1 MVLDE
6 ALICGTPFIATD
18 FANAI
23 EKKQYGIILKKD
35 MSNLDINKILE
46 SKFNIDYKYP
56 DYIKEW
62 IKILKPIE
70 KQNYKFSII
79 IPNYNNSK
87 WLDKCIN
94 SILIQ
99 TYKNYEVIF
108 IDDMSTDNSL
118 KIAQELLCSFLG
130 SGDNFIAEE
139 YLDNY
144 KLVNTSRN
152 MYGYTGY
159 YKGKRITIFPSGM
172 GIPSMGIYSYELYK
186 YYDVENII
194 RIGSCGGY
202 NHTLKLKDI
211 ILVDNSYS
219 QSTYA
224 KYLDGYQDNLV
235 KSTKNLNDIILK
247 TSNELNLN
255 EMIVLA
261 LESCLKL

>member
-1 MVLDE
+1 MTVHIESNKEDISNNILMPGDPKRCE
-6 ALICGTPFIATD
+6 YIAK
-18 FANAI
+18 NYL
-23 EKKQYGIILKKD
+23 Q
-35 MSNLDINKILE
+35 
-46 SKFNIDYKYP
+46 DYK
-56 DYIKEW
+56 IV
-62 IKILKPIE
+62 
-70 KQNYKFSII
+70 
-79 IPNYNNSK
+79 NNVRGM
-87 WLDKCIN
+87 
-94 SILIQ
+94 
-99 TYKNYEVIF
+99 T
-108 IDDMSTDNSL
+108 
-118 KIAQELLCSFLG
+118 A
-130 SGDNFIAEE
+130 
-139 YLDNY
+139 
-144 KLVNTSRN
+144 
-152 MYGYTGY
+152 YTGY

-172 GIPSMGIYSYELYK
+172 GLLSMGIYSYELYK

-247 TSNELNLN
+247 TSNELNMNIIKGTICSTDVFYEKDYKNKPIEEYNILGVEMESFALFNNARTLGKNAACLLTVSDLFFSEDKLTSLEREQNLN

>member
-1 MVLDE
+1 MTVHIESNKEDISKNILMPGDPKRCE
-6 ALICGTPFIATD
+6 YIAK
-18 FANAI
+18 NYL
-23 EKKQYGIILKKD
+23 Q
-35 MSNLDINKILE
+35 
-46 SKFNIDYKYP
+46 DYK
-56 DYIKEW
+56 IV
-62 IKILKPIE
+62 
-70 KQNYKFSII
+70 
-79 IPNYNNSK
+79 NNVRGM
-87 WLDKCIN
+87 
-94 SILIQ
+94 
-99 TYKNYEVIF
+99 T
-108 IDDMSTDNSL
+108 
-118 KIAQELLCSFLG
+118 A
-130 SGDNFIAEE
+130 
-139 YLDNY
+139 
-144 KLVNTSRN
+144 
-152 MYGYTGY
+152 YTGY
-159 YKGKRITIFPSGM
+159 YKGKRMTIFPSGM

-247 TSNELNLN
+247 TSNELNMNIIKGTICSTDVFYEKDYKNKPIEEYNILGVEMESFALFNNARTLGKNAACLLTVSDLFFSEDKLTSLEREQNLN

>member
-1 MVLDE
+1 MTVH
-6 ALICGTPFIATD
+6 IASNKED
-18 FANAI
+18 ISKN
-23 EKKQYGIILKKD
+23 ILMPGDPKRCEYIAK
-35 MSNLDINKILE
+35 NYLQ
-46 SKFNIDYKYP
+46 DYK
-56 DYIKEW
+56 IV
-62 IKILKPIE
+62 
-70 KQNYKFSII
+70 
-79 IPNYNNSK
+79 NNVRGM
-87 WLDKCIN
+87 
-94 SILIQ
+94 
-99 TYKNYEVIF
+99 T
-108 IDDMSTDNSL
+108 
-118 KIAQELLCSFLG
+118 A
-130 SGDNFIAEE
+130 
-139 YLDNY
+139 
-144 KLVNTSRN
+144 
-152 MYGYTGY
+152 YTGY

-247 TSNELNLN
+247 TSNELSMNIIKGTICSTDVFYEKDYKNKPIEEYNILGVEMESFALFNNARTLEKNAACLLTVSDLFFSEDKLTSLEREQNLN
-255 EMIVLA
+255 EMIVLE

>member
-1 MVLDE
+1 MSQSPVPTPHIGAQVGDIAETVL
-6 ALICGTPFIATD
+6 LP
-18 FANAI
+18 
-23 EKKQYGIILKKD
+23 
-35 MSNLDINKILE
+35 
-46 SKFNIDYKYP
+46 
-56 DYIKEW
+56 
-62 IKILKPIE
+62 
-70 KQNYKFSII
+70 
-79 IPNYNNSK
+79 
-87 WLDKCIN
+87 
-94 SILIQ
+94 
-99 TYKNYEVIF
+99 
-108 IDDMSTDNSL
+108 
-118 KIAQELLCSFLG
+118 
-130 SGDNFIAEE
+130 GDPLRAKFIAENFLE
-139 YLDNY
+139 DVVQY
-144 KLVNTSRN
+144 NTVRGMN
-152 MYGYTGY
+152 GYTGY

-247 TSNELNLN
+247 TSNELNMNIIKGTICSTDVFYEKDYKNKPIEEYNILGVEMESFALFNNARTLGKNAACLLTVSDLFFSEDKLTSLEREQNLN

>member
-1 MVLDE
+1 MTVHIESNKEDISKNILMPGYPKRCE
-6 ALICGTPFIATD
+6 YIAK
-18 FANAI
+18 NYL
-23 EKKQYGIILKKD
+23 Q
-35 MSNLDINKILE
+35 
-46 SKFNIDYKYP
+46 DYK
-56 DYIKEW
+56 IV
-62 IKILKPIE
+62 
-70 KQNYKFSII
+70 
-79 IPNYNNSK
+79 NNVRGM
-87 WLDKCIN
+87 
-94 SILIQ
+94 
-99 TYKNYEVIF
+99 T
-108 IDDMSTDNSL
+108 
-118 KIAQELLCSFLG
+118 A
-130 SGDNFIAEE
+130 
-139 YLDNY
+139 
-144 KLVNTSRN
+144 
-152 MYGYTGY
+152 YTGY

-247 TSNELNLN
+247 TSNELNMNIIKGTICSTDVFYEKDYKNKPIEEYNILGVEMESFALFNNARTLGKNAACLLTVSDLFFSEEKLTSLEREQNLN

>member
-1 MVLDE
+1 MTVHIESNKEDISKNILMPGDPKRCE
-6 ALICGTPFIATD
+6 YIAK
-18 FANAI
+18 NYL
-23 EKKQYGIILKKD
+23 Q
-35 MSNLDINKILE
+35 
-46 SKFNIDYKYP
+46 DYK
-56 DYIKEW
+56 IV
-62 IKILKPIE
+62 
-70 KQNYKFSII
+70 
-79 IPNYNNSK
+79 NNVRGM
-87 WLDKCIN
+87 
-94 SILIQ
+94 
-99 TYKNYEVIF
+99 T
-108 IDDMSTDNSL
+108 
-118 KIAQELLCSFLG
+118 A
-130 SGDNFIAEE
+130 
-139 YLDNY
+139 
-144 KLVNTSRN
+144 
-152 MYGYTGY
+152 YTGY

-224 KYLDGYQDNLV
+224 KYLNGYQDNLV

-247 TSNELNLN
+247 TSNELNMNIIKGTICSTDVFYEKDYKNKPIEEYNILGVEMESFALFNNARTLGKNAACLLTVSDLFFSEDKLTSLEREQNLN

>member
-1 MVLDE
+1 MTVHIESNKEDISKNILMPGDPKRCE
-6 ALICGTPFIATD
+6 YIAK
-18 FANAI
+18 NYL
-23 EKKQYGIILKKD
+23 Q
-35 MSNLDINKILE
+35 
-46 SKFNIDYKYP
+46 DYK
-56 DYIKEW
+56 IV
-62 IKILKPIE
+62 
-70 KQNYKFSII
+70 
-79 IPNYNNSK
+79 NNVRGM
-87 WLDKCIN
+87 
-94 SILIQ
+94 
-99 TYKNYEVIF
+99 T
-108 IDDMSTDNSL
+108 
-118 KIAQELLCSFLG
+118 A
-130 SGDNFIAEE
+130 
-139 YLDNY
+139 
-144 KLVNTSRN
+144 
-152 MYGYTGY
+152 YTGY
-159 YKGKRITIFPSGM
+159 YKGKRITIFPSAM

-247 TSNELNLN
+247 TSNELNMNIIKGTICSTDVFYEKDYKNKPIEEYNILGVEMESFALFNNARTLGKNAACLLTVSDLFFSEDKLTSLEREQNLN

>member
-1 MVLDE
+1 MTVHIESNKEDISKNILMPGDPKRCE
-6 ALICGTPFIATD
+6 YIAK
-18 FANAI
+18 NYL
-23 EKKQYGIILKKD
+23 Q
-35 MSNLDINKILE
+35 
-46 SKFNIDYKYP
+46 DYK
-56 DYIKEW
+56 IV
-62 IKILKPIE
+62 
-70 KQNYKFSII
+70 
-79 IPNYNNSK
+79 NNVRGM
-87 WLDKCIN
+87 
-94 SILIQ
+94 
-99 TYKNYEVIF
+99 T
-108 IDDMSTDNSL
+108 
-118 KIAQELLCSFLG
+118 A
-130 SGDNFIAEE
+130 
-139 YLDNY
+139 
-144 KLVNTSRN
+144 
-152 MYGYTGY
+152 YTGY

-247 TSNELNLN
+247 TSNELNMNIIKGTICSTDVFYENDYKNKPIEEYNLLGVAMGSFALFNNARTLGKNAACLLTVSDLFFSEDKLTSLEREQNLN

>member
-1 MVLDE
+1 MTVH
-6 ALICGTPFIATD
+6 IASNKED
-18 FANAI
+18 ISKN
-23 EKKQYGIILKKD
+23 ILMPGDPKRCEYIAK
-35 MSNLDINKILE
+35 NYLQ
-46 SKFNIDYKYP
+46 DYK
-56 DYIKEW
+56 IV
-62 IKILKPIE
+62 
-70 KQNYKFSII
+70 
-79 IPNYNNSK
+79 NNVRGM
-87 WLDKCIN
+87 
-94 SILIQ
+94 
-99 TYKNYEVIF
+99 T
-108 IDDMSTDNSL
+108 
-118 KIAQELLCSFLG
+118 A
-130 SGDNFIAEE
+130 
-139 YLDNY
+139 
-144 KLVNTSRN
+144 
-152 MYGYTGY
+152 YTGY

-247 TSNELNLN
+247 TSNELNMNIIKGTICSTDVFYEKDYKNKPIEEYNILGVEMESFALFNNARTLEKNAACLLTVSDLFFSEDKLTSLEREQNLN

>member
-1 MVLDE
+1 MTVHIESNKEDISNNILMPGDHKRCE
-6 ALICGTPFIATD
+6 YIAK
-18 FANAI
+18 NYL
-23 EKKQYGIILKKD
+23 Q
-35 MSNLDINKILE
+35 
-46 SKFNIDYKYP
+46 DYK
-56 DYIKEW
+56 IV
-62 IKILKPIE
+62 
-70 KQNYKFSII
+70 
-79 IPNYNNSK
+79 NNVRGM
-87 WLDKCIN
+87 
-94 SILIQ
+94 
-99 TYKNYEVIF
+99 T
-108 IDDMSTDNSL
+108 
-118 KIAQELLCSFLG
+118 A
-130 SGDNFIAEE
+130 
-139 YLDNY
+139 
-144 KLVNTSRN
+144 
-152 MYGYTGY
+152 YTGY

-247 TSNELNLN
+247 TSNELNMNIIKGTICSTDVFYEKDYKNKPIEEYNILGVEMESFALFNNARTLGKNAACLLTVSDLFFSEDKLTSLEREQNLN

>member
-1 MVLDE
+1 MTVHIESNKEDISNNILMPGDPKRCE
-6 ALICGTPFIATD
+6 YIAK
-18 FANAI
+18 NYL
-23 EKKQYGIILKKD
+23 Q
-35 MSNLDINKILE
+35 
-46 SKFNIDYKYP
+46 DYK
-56 DYIKEW
+56 IV
-62 IKILKPIE
+62 
-70 KQNYKFSII
+70 
-79 IPNYNNSK
+79 NNVRGM
-87 WLDKCIN
+87 
-94 SILIQ
+94 
-99 TYKNYEVIF
+99 T
-108 IDDMSTDNSL
+108 
-118 KIAQELLCSFLG
+118 A
-130 SGDNFIAEE
+130 
-139 YLDNY
+139 
-144 KLVNTSRN
+144 
-152 MYGYTGY
+152 YTGY

-247 TSNELNLN
+247 TSNELNMNIIKGTICSTDVFYEKDYKNKPIEEYNILGVEMESFALFNNARTLGKNAACLLTVSDLFFSEEKLTSLEREQNLN

>member
-1 MVLDE
+1 MTVHIESNKEDISKNILMPGDPKRCE
-6 ALICGTPFIATD
+6 YIAK
-18 FANAI
+18 NYL
-23 EKKQYGIILKKD
+23 Q
-35 MSNLDINKILE
+35 
-46 SKFNIDYKYP
+46 DYK
-56 DYIKEW
+56 IV
-62 IKILKPIE
+62 
-70 KQNYKFSII
+70 
-79 IPNYNNSK
+79 NNVRGM
-87 WLDKCIN
+87 
-94 SILIQ
+94 
-99 TYKNYEVIF
+99 T
-108 IDDMSTDNSL
+108 
-118 KIAQELLCSFLG
+118 A
-130 SGDNFIAEE
+130 
-139 YLDNY
+139 
-144 KLVNTSRN
+144 
-152 MYGYTGY
+152 YTGY

-224 KYLDGYQDNLV
+224 KSIDGYQDNLV

-247 TSNELNLN
+247 TSNELNMNIIKGTICSTDVFYEKDYKNKPIEEYNILGVEMESFALFNNARTLGKNAACLLTVSDLFFSEDKLTSLEREQNLN

>member
-1 MVLDE
+1 MTVH
-6 ALICGTPFIATD
+6 
-18 FANAI
+18 I
-23 EKKQYGIILKKD
+23 ESNKEDISKNILMPGDPKRCEYVAK
-35 MSNLDINKILE
+35 NYLQ
-46 SKFNIDYKYP
+46 DYK
-56 DYIKEW
+56 IV
-62 IKILKPIE
+62 
-70 KQNYKFSII
+70 
-79 IPNYNNSK
+79 NNVRGM
-87 WLDKCIN
+87 
-94 SILIQ
+94 
-99 TYKNYEVIF
+99 T
-108 IDDMSTDNSL
+108 
-118 KIAQELLCSFLG
+118 A
-130 SGDNFIAEE
+130 
-139 YLDNY
+139 
-144 KLVNTSRN
+144 
-152 MYGYTGY
+152 YTGY

-247 TSNELNLN
+247 TSNELNMNIIKGTICSTDVFYEKDYKNKPIEEYNILGVEMESFALFNNARTLEKNAACLLTVSDLFFSEDKLTSLEREQNLN

>member
-1 MVLDE
+1 MTVHIESNKEDISNNILMPGDPKRCE
-6 ALICGTPFIATD
+6 YIAK
-18 FANAI
+18 NYL
-23 EKKQYGIILKKD
+23 Q
-35 MSNLDINKILE
+35 
-46 SKFNIDYKYP
+46 DYK
-56 DYIKEW
+56 IV
-62 IKILKPIE
+62 
-70 KQNYKFSII
+70 
-79 IPNYNNSK
+79 NNVRGM
-87 WLDKCIN
+87 
-94 SILIQ
+94 
-99 TYKNYEVIF
+99 T
-108 IDDMSTDNSL
+108 
-118 KIAQELLCSFLG
+118 A
-130 SGDNFIAEE
+130 
-139 YLDNY
+139 
-144 KLVNTSRN
+144 
-152 MYGYTGY
+152 YTGY

-247 TSNELNLN
+247 TSNELNMNIIKGTICSTDVFYEKDYKNKPIEEYNILGAEMESFALFNNARTLGKNAACLLTVSDLFFSEDKLTSLEREQNLN

>member
-1 MVLDE
+1 MTVHIESNKEDISKNILMPGDPKRCE
-6 ALICGTPFIATD
+6 YIAK
-18 FANAI
+18 NYL
-23 EKKQYGIILKKD
+23 Q
-35 MSNLDINKILE
+35 
-46 SKFNIDYKYP
+46 DYK
-56 DYIKEW
+56 IV
-62 IKILKPIE
+62 
-70 KQNYKFSII
+70 
-79 IPNYNNSK
+79 NNVRGM
-87 WLDKCIN
+87 
-94 SILIQ
+94 
-99 TYKNYEVIF
+99 T
-108 IDDMSTDNSL
+108 
-118 KIAQELLCSFLG
+118 A
-130 SGDNFIAEE
+130 
-139 YLDNY
+139 
-144 KLVNTSRN
+144 
-152 MYGYTGY
+152 YTGY

-247 TSNELNLN
+247 TSNELNMNIIKGTICSTDVFYEKDYKNKPIEEYNILGVEMESFALFNNARTRGKNAACLLTVSDLFFSEDKLTSLEREQNLN

>member
-1 MVLDE
+1 MSVHIESIKEDISKNILMPGDPKRCE
-6 ALICGTPFIATD
+6 YIAK
-18 FANAI
+18 NYL
-23 EKKQYGIILKKD
+23 Q
-35 MSNLDINKILE
+35 
-46 SKFNIDYKYP
+46 DYK
-56 DYIKEW
+56 IV
-62 IKILKPIE
+62 
-70 KQNYKFSII
+70 
-79 IPNYNNSK
+79 NNVRGM
-87 WLDKCIN
+87 
-94 SILIQ
+94 
-99 TYKNYEVIF
+99 T
-108 IDDMSTDNSL
+108 
-118 KIAQELLCSFLG
+118 A
-130 SGDNFIAEE
+130 
-139 YLDNY
+139 
-144 KLVNTSRN
+144 
-152 MYGYTGY
+152 YTGY

-247 TSNELNLN
+247 TSNELNMNIIKGTICSTDVFYEKDYKNKPIEEYNILGVEMESFALFNNARTLGKNAACLLTVSDLFFSEDKLTSLEREQNLN

>member
-1 MVLDE
+1 MTVHIESNKEDISNNILMPGDPKRCE
-6 ALICGTPFIATD
+6 YIAK
-18 FANAI
+18 NYL
-23 EKKQYGIILKKD
+23 Q
-35 MSNLDINKILE
+35 
-46 SKFNIDYKYP
+46 DYK
-56 DYIKEW
+56 IV
-62 IKILKPIE
+62 
-70 KQNYKFSII
+70 
-79 IPNYNNSK
+79 NNVRGM
-87 WLDKCIN
+87 
-94 SILIQ
+94 
-99 TYKNYEVIF
+99 T
-108 IDDMSTDNSL
+108 
-118 KIAQELLCSFLG
+118 A
-130 SGDNFIAEE
+130 
-139 YLDNY
+139 
-144 KLVNTSRN
+144 
-152 MYGYTGY
+152 YTGY

-202 NHTLKLKDI
+202 NNTLKLKDI

-247 TSNELNLN
+247 TSNELNMNIIKGTICSTDVFYEKDYKNKPIEEYNILGVEMESFALFNNARTLGKNAACLLTVSDLFFSEDKLTSLEREQNLN

>member
-1 MVLDE
+1 MTVHIESNKEDISKNILMPGDPKRCE
-6 ALICGTPFIATD
+6 YIAK
-18 FANAI
+18 NYL
-23 EKKQYGIILKKD
+23 Q
-35 MSNLDINKILE
+35 
-46 SKFNIDYKYP
+46 DYK
-56 DYIKEW
+56 IV
-62 IKILKPIE
+62 
-70 KQNYKFSII
+70 
-79 IPNYNNSK
+79 NNVRGM
-87 WLDKCIN
+87 
-94 SILIQ
+94 
-99 TYKNYEVIF
+99 T
-108 IDDMSTDNSL
+108 
-118 KIAQELLCSFLG
+118 A
-130 SGDNFIAEE
+130 
-139 YLDNY
+139 
-144 KLVNTSRN
+144 
-152 MYGYTGY
+152 YTGY
-159 YKGKRITIFPSGM
+159 YKGKRMTIFPSGM

-247 TSNELNLN
+247 TSNELNMNIIKGTICSTDVFYEKDYKNKPIEEYNILGVEMESFALFNNARTLGKNAACLLTVSDLFFSEEKLTSLEREQNLN

>member
-1 MVLDE
+1 MTVHIESNKEDISKNILMTGDPKRCE
-6 ALICGTPFIATD
+6 YIAK
-18 FANAI
+18 NYL
-23 EKKQYGIILKKD
+23 Q
-35 MSNLDINKILE
+35 
-46 SKFNIDYKYP
+46 DYK
-56 DYIKEW
+56 IV
-62 IKILKPIE
+62 
-70 KQNYKFSII
+70 
-79 IPNYNNSK
+79 NNVRGM
-87 WLDKCIN
+87 
-94 SILIQ
+94 
-99 TYKNYEVIF
+99 T
-108 IDDMSTDNSL
+108 
-118 KIAQELLCSFLG
+118 A
-130 SGDNFIAEE
+130 
-139 YLDNY
+139 
-144 KLVNTSRN
+144 
-152 MYGYTGY
+152 YTGY

-247 TSNELNLN
+247 TSNELSMNIIKGTICSTDVFYEKDYKNKPIEEYNILGVEMESFALFNNARTLGKNAACLLTVSDLFFSEDKLTSLEREQNLN

>member
-1 MVLDE
+1 MPGDPKRCE
-6 ALICGTPFIATD
+6 YIAK
-18 FANAI
+18 NYL
-23 EKKQYGIILKKD
+23 Q
-35 MSNLDINKILE
+35 
-46 SKFNIDYKYP
+46 DYK
-56 DYIKEW
+56 IV
-62 IKILKPIE
+62 
-70 KQNYKFSII
+70 
-79 IPNYNNSK
+79 NNVRGM
-87 WLDKCIN
+87 
-94 SILIQ
+94 
-99 TYKNYEVIF
+99 T
-108 IDDMSTDNSL
+108 
-118 KIAQELLCSFLG
+118 A
-130 SGDNFIAEE
+130 
-139 YLDNY
+139 
-144 KLVNTSRN
+144 
-152 MYGYTGY
+152 YTGY

-194 RIGSCGGY
+194 RICTCGGY

-247 TSNELNLN
+247 TSNELNMNIIKGTICSTDVFYEKDYKNKPIEEYNILGAEMESFALFNNARTLGKNAACLLTVSDLFFSEDKLTSLEREQNLN

>member
-1 MVLDE
+1 MTVHIESNKEDISKNILMPGDPKRCE
-6 ALICGTPFIATD
+6 YIAK
-18 FANAI
+18 NYL
-23 EKKQYGIILKKD
+23 Q
-35 MSNLDINKILE
+35 
-46 SKFNIDYKYP
+46 DYK
-56 DYIKEW
+56 IV
-62 IKILKPIE
+62 
-70 KQNYKFSII
+70 
-79 IPNYNNSK
+79 NNVRGM
-87 WLDKCIN
+87 
-94 SILIQ
+94 
-99 TYKNYEVIF
+99 T
-108 IDDMSTDNSL
+108 
-118 KIAQELLCSFLG
+118 A
-130 SGDNFIAEE
+130 
-139 YLDNY
+139 
-144 KLVNTSRN
+144 
-152 MYGYTGY
+152 YTGY

-235 KSTKNLNDIILK
+235 KSTNNLNDIILK
-247 TSNELNLN
+247 TSNELNMNIIKGTICSTDVFYEKDYKNKPIEEYNILGVEMESFALFNNARTLGKNAACLLTVSDLFFSEDKLTSLEREQNLN

>member
-1 MVLDE
+1 MTVHIESNKEDISNNILMPGDPKRCE
-6 ALICGTPFIATD
+6 YIAK
-18 FANAI
+18 NYL
-23 EKKQYGIILKKD
+23 Q
-35 MSNLDINKILE
+35 
-46 SKFNIDYKYP
+46 DYK
-56 DYIKEW
+56 IV
-62 IKILKPIE
+62 
-70 KQNYKFSII
+70 NNVRGMTAYK
-79 IPNYNNSK
+79 
-87 WLDKCIN
+87 
-94 SILIQ
+94 
-99 TYKNYEVIF
+99 
-108 IDDMSTDNSL
+108 
-118 KIAQELLCSFLG
+118 
-130 SGDNFIAEE
+130 
-139 YLDNY
+139 
-144 KLVNTSRN
+144 
-152 MYGYTGY
+152 GY

-247 TSNELNLN
+247 TSNELNMNIIKGTICSTDVFYEKDYKNKPIEEYNILGVEMESFALFNNARTLGKNAACLLTVSDLFFSEDKLTSLEREQNLN

>member
-1 MVLDE
+1 MTVHIESNKEDISKNILMPGDPKRCE
-6 ALICGTPFIATD
+6 YIAK
-18 FANAI
+18 NYL
-23 EKKQYGIILKKD
+23 Q
-35 MSNLDINKILE
+35 
-46 SKFNIDYKYP
+46 DYK
-56 DYIKEW
+56 IV
-62 IKILKPIE
+62 
-70 KQNYKFSII
+70 
-79 IPNYNNSK
+79 NNVRGM
-87 WLDKCIN
+87 
-94 SILIQ
+94 
-99 TYKNYEVIF
+99 T
-108 IDDMSTDNSL
+108 
-118 KIAQELLCSFLG
+118 A
-130 SGDNFIAEE
+130 
-139 YLDNY
+139 
-144 KLVNTSRN
+144 
-152 MYGYTGY
+152 YTGY

-235 KSTKNLNDIILK
+235 QSTKNLNDIILK
-247 TSNELNLN
+247 TSNELNMNIIKGTICSTDVFYEKDYKNKPIEEYNILGVEMESFALFNNARTLGKNAACLLTVSDLFFSEDKLTSLEREQNLN

>member
-1 MVLDE
+1 MTVHIESNKEDISKNILMPGDPKRCE
-6 ALICGTPFIATD
+6 YIAK
-18 FANAI
+18 NYL
-23 EKKQYGIILKKD
+23 Q
-35 MSNLDINKILE
+35 
-46 SKFNIDYKYP
+46 DYK
-56 DYIKEW
+56 IV
-62 IKILKPIE
+62 
-70 KQNYKFSII
+70 
-79 IPNYNNSK
+79 NNVREM
-87 WLDKCIN
+87 
-94 SILIQ
+94 
-99 TYKNYEVIF
+99 T
-108 IDDMSTDNSL
+108 
-118 KIAQELLCSFLG
+118 A
-130 SGDNFIAEE
+130 
-139 YLDNY
+139 
-144 KLVNTSRN
+144 
-152 MYGYTGY
+152 YTGY

-247 TSNELNLN
+247 TSNELNMNIIKGTICSTDVFYEKDYKNKPIEEYNILGVEMESFALFNNARTLGKNAACLLTVSDLFFSEDKLTSLEREQNLN

>member
-1 MVLDE
+1 MTVHIESNKEDISKNILMPGDPKRCE
-6 ALICGTPFIATD
+6 YIAK
-18 FANAI
+18 NYL
-23 EKKQYGIILKKD
+23 Q
-35 MSNLDINKILE
+35 
-46 SKFNIDYKYP
+46 DYK
-56 DYIKEW
+56 IV
-62 IKILKPIE
+62 
-70 KQNYKFSII
+70 
-79 IPNYNNSK
+79 NNVRGM
-87 WLDKCIN
+87 
-94 SILIQ
+94 
-99 TYKNYEVIF
+99 T
-108 IDDMSTDNSL
+108 
-118 KIAQELLCSFLG
+118 A
-130 SGDNFIAEE
+130 
-139 YLDNY
+139 
-144 KLVNTSRN
+144 
-152 MYGYTGY
+152 YTGY

-202 NHTLKLKDI
+202 NHALKLKDI

-247 TSNELNLN
+247 TSNELNMNIIKGTICSTDVFYEKDYKNKPIEEYNILGVEMESFALFNNARTLGKNAACLLTVSDLFFSEDKLTSLEREQNLN

>member
-1 MVLDE
+1 MTVHIESNKEDISNNILMPGDPKRCE
-6 ALICGTPFIATD
+6 YIAK
-18 FANAI
+18 NYL
-23 EKKQYGIILKKD
+23 Q
-35 MSNLDINKILE
+35 
-46 SKFNIDYKYP
+46 DYK
-56 DYIKEW
+56 IV
-62 IKILKPIE
+62 
-70 KQNYKFSII
+70 
-79 IPNYNNSK
+79 NNVRGM
-87 WLDKCIN
+87 
-94 SILIQ
+94 
-99 TYKNYEVIF
+99 T
-108 IDDMSTDNSL
+108 
-118 KIAQELLCSFLG
+118 A
-130 SGDNFIAEE
+130 
-139 YLDNY
+139 
-144 KLVNTSRN
+144 
-152 MYGYTGY
+152 YTGY
-159 YKGKRITIFPSGM
+159 YKGKRMTIFPSGM

-247 TSNELNLN
+247 TSNELNMNIIKGTICSTDVFYEKDYKNKPIEEYNILGVEMESFALFNNARTLGKNAACLLTVSDLFFSEDKLTSLEREQNLN

>member
-1 MVLDE
+1 M
-6 ALICGTPFIATD
+6 TPHIESNKEDISKNILMPGDPKRCEYIAK
-18 FANAI
+18 NYL
-23 EKKQYGIILKKD
+23 Q
-35 MSNLDINKILE
+35 
-46 SKFNIDYKYP
+46 DYK
-56 DYIKEW
+56 IV
-62 IKILKPIE
+62 
-70 KQNYKFSII
+70 
-79 IPNYNNSK
+79 NNVRGM
-87 WLDKCIN
+87 
-94 SILIQ
+94 
-99 TYKNYEVIF
+99 T
-108 IDDMSTDNSL
+108 
-118 KIAQELLCSFLG
+118 A
-130 SGDNFIAEE
+130 
-139 YLDNY
+139 
-144 KLVNTSRN
+144 
-152 MYGYTGY
+152 YTGY

-247 TSNELNLN
+247 TSNELNMNIIKGTICSTDVFYEKDYKNKPIEEYNILGVEMESFALFNNARTLGKNAACLLTVSDLFFSEDKLTSLEREQNLN

>member
-1 MVLDE
+1 MSVH
-6 ALICGTPFIATD
+6 
-18 FANAI
+18 I
-23 EKKQYGIILKKD
+23 E
-35 MSNLDINKILE
+35 SDIN
-46 SKFNIDYKYP
+46 NIADTVLMPGDPKRCEYIAKKY
-56 DYIKEW
+56 
-62 IKILKPIE
+62 LK
-70 KQNYKFSII
+70 NAF
-79 IPNYNNSK
+79 
-87 WLDKCIN
+87 
-94 SILIQ
+94 
-99 TYKNYEVIF
+99 
-108 IDDMSTDNSL
+108 
-118 KIAQELLCSFLG
+118 
-130 SGDNFIAEE
+130 
-139 YLDNY
+139 
-144 KLVNTSRN
+144 LVNTVRG
-152 MYGYTGY
+152 MTAYTGE
-159 YKGKRITIFPSGM
+159 YKNKRITLFPSGM

-247 TSNELNLN
+247 TSNELNMNIIKGTICSTDVFYEKDYKNKPIEEYNILGVEMESFALFNNARTLGKNAACLLTVSDLFFSEEKLTSLEREQNLN

>member
-1 MVLDE
+1 MTVHIESNKEDISRNILMPGDPKRCE
-6 ALICGTPFIATD
+6 YIAK
-18 FANAI
+18 NYL
-23 EKKQYGIILKKD
+23 Q
-35 MSNLDINKILE
+35 
-46 SKFNIDYKYP
+46 DYK
-56 DYIKEW
+56 IV
-62 IKILKPIE
+62 
-70 KQNYKFSII
+70 
-79 IPNYNNSK
+79 NNVRGM
-87 WLDKCIN
+87 
-94 SILIQ
+94 
-99 TYKNYEVIF
+99 T
-108 IDDMSTDNSL
+108 
-118 KIAQELLCSFLG
+118 A
-130 SGDNFIAEE
+130 
-139 YLDNY
+139 
-144 KLVNTSRN
+144 
-152 MYGYTGY
+152 YTGY

-247 TSNELNLN
+247 TSNELNMNIIKGTICSTDVFYEKDYKNKPIEEYNILGAEMESFALFNNARTLGKNAACLLTVSDLFFSEDKLTSLEREQNLN

>member
-1 MVLDE
+1 MTVHIESNKEDISNNILMPGDPKRCE
-6 ALICGTPFIATD
+6 YIAK
-18 FANAI
+18 NYL
-23 EKKQYGIILKKD
+23 Q
-35 MSNLDINKILE
+35 
-46 SKFNIDYKYP
+46 DYK
-56 DYIKEW
+56 IV
-62 IKILKPIE
+62 
-70 KQNYKFSII
+70 
-79 IPNYNNSK
+79 NNVRGM
-87 WLDKCIN
+87 
-94 SILIQ
+94 
-99 TYKNYEVIF
+99 T
-108 IDDMSTDNSL
+108 
-118 KIAQELLCSFLG
+118 A
-130 SGDNFIAEE
+130 
-139 YLDNY
+139 
-144 KLVNTSRN
+144 
-152 MYGYTGY
+152 YTGY

-247 TSNELNLN
+247 TSNELNMNIIKGTICSTDVFYEKDYKNKPIEEYNILGVEMESFALFNNARTLGKNAACLLTVSDLFFSEDKLTSLEREQNLN

>member
-1 MVLDE
+1 MTVHIESNKEDISKNILMPGDPKRCE
-6 ALICGTPFIATD
+6 YIAK
-18 FANAI
+18 NYL
-23 EKKQYGIILKKD
+23 Q
-35 MSNLDINKILE
+35 
-46 SKFNIDYKYP
+46 DYK
-56 DYIKEW
+56 IV
-62 IKILKPIE
+62 
-70 KQNYKFSII
+70 
-79 IPNYNNSK
+79 NNVRGM
-87 WLDKCIN
+87 
-94 SILIQ
+94 
-99 TYKNYEVIF
+99 T
-108 IDDMSTDNSL
+108 
-118 KIAQELLCSFLG
+118 A
-130 SGDNFIAEE
+130 
-139 YLDNY
+139 
-144 KLVNTSRN
+144 
-152 MYGYTGY
+152 YTGH

-247 TSNELNLN
+247 TSNELNMNIIKGTICSTDVFYEKDYKNKPIEEYNILGVEMESFALFNNARTLGKNAACLLTVSDLFFSEDKLTSLEREQNLN

>member
-1 MVLDE
+1 MTVHIESNKEDISNNILMPGDPKRCE
-6 ALICGTPFIATD
+6 YIAK
-18 FANAI
+18 NYL
-23 EKKQYGIILKKD
+23 Q
-35 MSNLDINKILE
+35 
-46 SKFNIDYKYP
+46 DYK
-56 DYIKEW
+56 IV
-62 IKILKPIE
+62 
-70 KQNYKFSII
+70 
-79 IPNYNNSK
+79 NNVRGM
-87 WLDKCIN
+87 
-94 SILIQ
+94 
-99 TYKNYEVIF
+99 T
-108 IDDMSTDNSL
+108 
-118 KIAQELLCSFLG
+118 A
-130 SGDNFIAEE
+130 
-139 YLDNY
+139 
-144 KLVNTSRN
+144 
-152 MYGYTGY
+152 YTGY

-247 TSNELNLN
+247 TSNELNMNIIKGTICSTDVFYEKDYKNKPIEEYNILGVEMESFALFNNARTLGKNAACLLTVSDLFFSEDKLTSLEIEQNLN

>member
-1 MVLDE
+1 MPGDPNRCE
-6 ALICGTPFIATD
+6 YIAK
-18 FANAI
+18 NYL
-23 EKKQYGIILKKD
+23 Q
-35 MSNLDINKILE
+35 
-46 SKFNIDYKYP
+46 DYK
-56 DYIKEW
+56 IV
-62 IKILKPIE
+62 
-70 KQNYKFSII
+70 
-79 IPNYNNSK
+79 NNVRGM
-87 WLDKCIN
+87 
-94 SILIQ
+94 
-99 TYKNYEVIF
+99 T
-108 IDDMSTDNSL
+108 
-118 KIAQELLCSFLG
+118 A
-130 SGDNFIAEE
+130 
-139 YLDNY
+139 
-144 KLVNTSRN
+144 
-152 MYGYTGY
+152 YTGY

-247 TSNELNLN
+247 TSNELNMNIIKGTICSTDVFYEKDYKNKPIEEYNILGAEMESFALFNNARTLGKNAACLLTVSDLFFSEDKLTSLEREQNLN